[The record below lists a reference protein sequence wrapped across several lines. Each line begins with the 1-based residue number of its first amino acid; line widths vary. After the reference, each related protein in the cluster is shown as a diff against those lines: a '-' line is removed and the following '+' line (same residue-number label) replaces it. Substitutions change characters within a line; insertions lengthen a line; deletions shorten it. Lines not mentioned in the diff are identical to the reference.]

1 MRSISKQSLG
11 ASASSRI
18 GSSSS
23 SRALASSRS
32 TRDLGSSTSTSAPM
46 AKGSTTNLGSSTTV
60 STQRLHKMSIITLDA
75 GSTPGKR
82 KRSSVNVPSAPNGAA
97 LPIQPSATE
106 VEAESRAP
114 EPKKR
119 RTSVMGSLA
128 EAGRSLLSLE
138 VSPKKPKRRSSIL
151 PGKLSLSYDLS

>member
-1 MRSISKQSLG
+1 MRSISKQNLG
-11 ASASSRI
+11 VSTSSRI
-18 GSSSS
+18 VSSSS

-32 TRDLGSSTSTSAPM
+32 TRDLGSSTSTSIFR
-46 AKGSTTNLGSSTTV
+46 AKGPNVDLGSSGSA
-60 STQRLHKMSIITLDA
+60 STQRLHKMSSITLEA

-82 KRSSVNVPSAPNGAA
+82 KRSSVNLPSAPNGAA
-97 LPIQPSATE
+97 LPVQPSATE

-128 EAGRSLLSLE
+128 EAGRSLLSLK